1 MKSFSERKGLKP
13 ISNII
18 HTNDM
23 PDELRNSLWNV
34 LDIHFWST
42 RDFVRTDYG
51 TAKID
56 TFSRHLWFSY
66 YKLPIDS
73 RPNNG
78 YEILAYIRE
87 RFFNY
92 SWNEVYDFLEFLIS
106 IKGNPDL
113 AKFINFVLEREMTGY
128 RIINGYLIEITS
140 EQEVE
145 MLEEALSDS
154 RFAGVSIHLK
164 QALRLLADRE
174 KPDYRNSIKESIS
187 AVEAMARIIANS
199 PKASLGHALKSL
211 EKSGKLHPALKD
223 GFSNLYGY
231 TSDENGIRHAM
242 LEEPNITQADAK
254 YFLLSCTSF
263 VNYLKENQ
271 T

>member
-1 MKSFSERKGLKP
+1 MKSFSERKGLKQL
-13 ISNII
+13 SNII

-23 PDELRNSLWNV
+23 PDELRNSLWNA
-34 LDIHFWST
+34 LDINIWSSD
-42 RDFVRTDYG
+42 DFMRTQYG
-51 TAKID
+51 KAKID
-56 TFSRHLWFSY
+56 RFSKNLWFSY
-66 YKLPIDS
+66 YKLPIDN
-73 RPNNG
+73 RPEYNQQ
-78 YEILAYIRE
+78 ILTYIRE

-92 SWNEVYDFLEFLIS
+92 TWNEVYDFLEFLIS
-106 IKGNPDL
+106 MDYPRLDEFL
-113 AKFINFVLEREMTGY
+113 NFVLEREMAGY
-128 RIINGYLIEITS
+128 RIINGSFVDITS
-140 EQEVE
+140 GQEVE
-145 MLEEALSDS
+145 MLQEALSDS
-154 RFAGVSIHLK
+154 RFSGVSTHLE

-187 AVEAMARIIANS
+187 AVEAMARIIAKS
-199 PKASLGHALKSL
+199 PKASLGQALKIL
-211 EKSGKLHPALKD
+211 EKSGKLHQALKD

-263 VNYLKENQ
+263 VNYLKANQ

>member
-1 MKSFSERKGLKP
+1 
-13 ISNII
+13 
-18 HTNDM
+18 M

-34 LDIHFWST
+34 LDIHIWSIKN
-42 RDFVRTDYG
+42 FIRTDFG

-56 TFSRHLWFSY
+56 GFSKLLWFIY
-66 YKLPIDS
+66 YKLPIDN
-73 RPNNG
+73 RPDYG

-87 RFFNY
+87 RFFIY
-92 SWNEVYDFLEFLIS
+92 SWNEVYDFLEFLI
-106 IKGNPDL
+106 NMEDYPDL
-113 AKFINFVLEREMTGY
+113 AEFINFVLEREMAGY
-128 RIINGYLIEITS
+128 RIINGGFVDITS
-140 EQEVE
+140 DQEVE
-145 MLEEALSDS
+145 MLQEALSDS
-154 RFAGVSIHLK
+154 RFSGVSTHLE

-174 KPDYRNSIKESIS
+174 NPDYRNSIKESIS

-199 PKASLGHALKSL
+199 PKASLGQALKIL
-211 EKSGKLHPALKD
+211 EKSGKLHQALKD

-263 VNYLKENQ
+263 VNYLKANQ

>member
-1 MKSFSERKGLKP
+1 MTFLNFSLSMK
-13 ISNII
+13 
-18 HTNDM
+18 
-23 PDELRNSLWNV
+23 
-34 LDIHFWST
+34 
-42 RDFVRTDYG
+42 
-51 TAKID
+51 
-56 TFSRHLWFSY
+56 
-66 YKLPIDS
+66 
-73 RPNNG
+73 G
-78 YEILAYIRE
+78 Y
-87 RFFNY
+87 
-92 SWNEVYDFLEFLIS
+92 
-106 IKGNPDL
+106 PDL
-113 AKFINFVLEREMTGY
+113 AKFINFVLEREMAGY
-128 RIINGYLIEITS
+128 RIINGHLIEITS

-154 RFAGVSIHLK
+154 RFSGVSIHLE
-164 QALRLLADRE
+164 QALRHLADRE

-199 PKASLGHALKSL
+199 PKESLGQALKSL

-223 GFSNLYGY
+223 GFSNIYGY

-263 VNYLKENQ
+263 VNYLKANQ